1 MFFARRREAVTGR
14 ERSDSAMRAMTIAA
28 EQVPRG
34 STEVF
39 DARAVA
45 AELETLAKTYAGREH
60 DLRNALA
67 RHLKA
72 ALARGHENAE
82 RLLLADRHGRNC
94 AERLCAMQDE
104 IIRLL
109 FAFAAKHLYPSDNP
123 SEAERM
129 AVVATGGYG
138 RGLLA
143 PGSDI
148 DLLFLLPYKQTAW
161 GESIAEAIL
170 YCLWDMGL
178 KVGHAT
184 RSIDECIRQAK
195 ADMTIRT
202 AILEARFLFGDAKLY
217 EELIGRFDHSIVQNS
232 GAEFVAAKLAEREE
246 RHRRAGQSRYLVEPN
261 VKDGKGGLRDLHTLF
276 WIAKYVYRV
285 RSVEELIDHGVFDRR
300 EYALFRRCEDFLWSV
315 RCNLHFVAGRAEERL
330 SFDLQREMA
339 IRLGYTER
347 HGLQEVERFM
357 KHYFLTAKDVGDLTA
372 ILCAE
377 LEDAHAKS
385 APMLGRMMAKFRS
398 RGRRT
403 LPETDD
409 FVVDNN
415 RINIA
420 GAEVFR
426 RDPVNLIRIFHLA
439 QKHNL
444 AFHPDAMRAAN
455 RSLKLVDKKLRD
467 NPQANR
473 LFFEI
478 LTSENDTETVLR
490 RMNEAGVLGQF
501 IRAFGRIVA
510 MMQFNMY
517 HHYTVDEH
525 LLRCIGILNDIE
537 RGDSGEFGLA
547 NELMHKIQPRHRALL
562 RVALFLHDIA
572 KGRIEDHSIA
582 GARVAR
588 RVCPRLGLSAA
599 ETETIAWLVEN
610 HLVMS
615 TVAQSRDLSDRR
627 TIENFAGIVQSLER
641 LKLLTILTTADIRAV
656 GPGVWNSWKAQLL
669 RTLYYETEPVLTG
682 GFSEIDRARRVQM
695 AQDEF
700 RAALPDWPAA
710 DVDAYIARHYPAY
723 WLKVDLSRKV
733 THARFMRGAEAAGVT
748 LSTTIGFDAD
758 RGVIELTVLAPD
770 HPRLLSII
778 AGACAGASANI
789 VDAQIYTTT
798 DGLALDTI
806 SLSREFDH
814 DDDELRR
821 AKRIA
826 ETIEKAL
833 RGEIK
838 LPDILARRGAVKGRL
853 KAFAL
858 EPEVS
863 VNNQWSNRYTV
874 IEMTGIDRPGLLYEL
889 TATLSK
895 LNLNIASAHVATFG
909 ERVVDVFY
917 VTDLLGAKISSP
929 TRQAAIK
936 RALVQL
942 FAAKGEERR
951 AARPAATA

>member
-1 MFFARRREAVTGR
+1 MFFSRRGEAKTR
-14 ERSDSAMRAMTIAA
+14 PDRADNSSRALTIAA
-28 EQVPRG
+28 EQAPHG
-34 STEVF
+34 SADVF
-39 DARAVA
+39 DARVVA
-45 AELETLAKTYAGREH
+45 AELEALAQSHARSGS
-60 DLRNALA
+60 DLRGAVSQHLRSALG
-67 RHLKA
+67 
-72 ALARGHENAE
+72 RGRDNAE
-82 RLLLADRHGRNC
+82 RLLRTDRHGRHC
-94 AERLCAMQDE
+94 AERLCAMQDD

-184 RSIDECIRQAK
+184 RSVDECIRQAK

-202 AILEARFLFGDAKLY
+202 AILEARYLFGDAKLY
-217 EELIGRFDHSIVQNS
+217 DELIERFDRNIVQNS
-232 GAEFVAAKLAEREE
+232 AAEFVAAKLAEREE

-285 RSVEELIDHGVFDRR
+285 RSIEELVGLDVFDRR
-300 EYALFRRCEDFLWSV
+300 EYTLFRRCEDFLWSV
-315 RCNLHFVAGRAEERL
+315 RCNLHFVTGRAEERL
-330 SFDLQREMA
+330 SFDLQREIA
-339 IRLGYTER
+339 VRLSYTE
-347 HGLQEVERFM
+347 HPGQQDVERFM
-357 KHYFLTAKDVGDLTA
+357 KHYFLTAKYVGDLTA
-372 ILCAE
+372 ILCAK

-385 APMLGRMMAKFRS
+385 VPMLGRMMAKLRP
-398 RGRRT
+398 RGRRA
-403 LPETDD
+403 LAETDD

-420 GAEVFR
+420 DTRVFS

-444 AFHPDAMRAAN
+444 AFHPDAMRSAN
-455 RSLKLVDKKLRD
+455 RSIDLIDKKLRD
-467 NPQANR
+467 NAEANR

-478 LTSENDTETVLR
+478 LTSENDPETVLR
-490 RMNEAGVLGQF
+490 RMNEAGVLGRF
-501 IRAFGRIVA
+501 VHAFGRVVA

-525 LLRCIGILNDIE
+525 LLRCIGILADIE
-537 RGDSGEFGLA
+537 RGDVEEFSLA
-547 NELMHKIQPRHRALL
+547 NDLIRKIQSRHRALL

-582 GARVAR
+582 GARIAR
-588 RVCPRLGLSAA
+588 RFCHRLGLSAA
-599 ETETIAWLVEN
+599 ETETVAWLVEY

-627 TIENFAGIVQSLER
+627 TIENFAGLVQSLER

-695 AQDEF
+695 AQAEF
-700 RAALPDWPAA
+700 RAELSDWPAA
-710 DVDAYIARHYPAY
+710 EIDIYVARHYPAY
-723 WLKVDLSRKV
+723 WLKVDLQHKV
-733 THARFMRGAEAAGVT
+733 AHARFLRDAEAANET
-748 LSTTIGFDAD
+748 LSTRVDFDHA
-758 RGVIELTVLAPD
+758 RGVTEFTVLAPD

-778 AGACAGASANI
+778 AGACTSAGANI

-806 SLSREFDH
+806 ALSREFDR
-814 DDDELRR
+814 DEDESRR
-821 AKRIA
+821 AARIA
-826 ETIEKAL
+826 ETIEKTL
-833 RGEIK
+833 RGEIR
-838 LPDILARRGAVKGRL
+838 LPDILARRDLVKGRL

-858 EPEVS
+858 EPEVNI
-863 VNNQWSNRYTV
+863 NNQWSNRYTV
-874 IEMTGIDRPGLLYEL
+874 IEITGIDRPGLLYEL
-889 TATLSK
+889 TSTLSK

-917 VTDLLGAKISSP
+917 VTDLFGAKLASP

-936 RALVQL
+936 RALMQL
-942 FAAKGEERR
+942 FAPDGEERR
-951 AARPAATA
+951 AARPVAAN